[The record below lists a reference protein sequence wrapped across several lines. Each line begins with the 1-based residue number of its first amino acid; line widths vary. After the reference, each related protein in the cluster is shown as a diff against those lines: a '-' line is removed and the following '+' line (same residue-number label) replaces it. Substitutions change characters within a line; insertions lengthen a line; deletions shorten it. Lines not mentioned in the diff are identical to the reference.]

1 MEKKMIIGSD
11 KQINRFKKEIDKKE
25 RKLHHPVNVFDD
37 NINDNFQKIDLP
49 DFTIIM
55 LGKLLNYICHRQ
67 YLEKISANDID
78 AYYNRDVY
86 VKLRDYDKDK
96 VKTRALKDVKDNQIK
111 FDDLV
116 YKFRSRDINQKTRT
130 KLNDLIFSELSF
142 KKIPLVKTTLGNLV
156 SNRYMNTSYLKDG
169 QLRQRGCSSG
179 VFDCDMC
186 FNEDIVSPIEVILQ
200 LDRRQSILFRKE
212 VYRNNQYDP
221 NSSLSYL
228 WREEDM

>member
-1 MEKKMIIGSD
+1 
-11 KQINRFKKEIDKKE
+11 
-25 RKLHHPVNVFDD
+25 
-37 NINDNFQKIDLP
+37 
-49 DFTIIM
+49 M

-78 AYYNRDVY
+78 TWHNRDVY
-86 VKLRDYDKDK
+86 VKFRDYDKDK

-111 FDDLV
+111 FDDLI
-116 YKFRSRDINQKTRT
+116 YKFRSRDINQETRT

-169 QLRQRGCSSG
+169 QLRQRGCASG
-179 VFDCDMC
+179 IFDCDMC